1 LTDCLIFDKICMY
14 VPIDMKGRKYMK
26 CTNCGKRI
34 KKNAVCCKHCGINVS
49 VEKSSSELIDDMPEL
64 HDELHKI
71 SKMRE
76 KAQNKR
82 SIKPFII
89 CAVLV
94 LACLAGVWLGIN
106 YYNEKEKQANAE
118 VILVSS
124 GVSGSAQNIFYE
136 DGISGTELKDSETA
150 EIALN
155 ERLPALFVTDENTK
169 YTFKDEY
176 TVRNN
181 TYYRFNQTF
190 CGVDVCG
197 GELILASLNN
207 GSKTLIAGTLIETN
221 GLSIKHQLDSGS
233 ASNAISA
240 YISKL
245 PSEFVIASG
254 TNVSE
259 PKKVVCNFENVTY
272 LAYTSNISGYNENGE
287 YTAYDVFVDAG
298 NGNGITISHTS
309 SFENSGNDERVSGE
323 ESVVSDKDTMT
334 GETLYN
340 SPVSYYMV
348 NDKFNWND
356 ETKTSAVERI
366 NVEDFSGGFVSPYV
380 ASTKKAVE
388 NAYSYFEN
396 KFGYKGL
403 DGKSGHVRVYLNAN
417 EYLDEKLP
425 QYRAMHTRDIL
436 MFIREDLTS
445 GELALN
451 TAVHEFAHGVMK
463 NVANLSGTQS
473 LTENA
478 VISESLAD
486 VFGELA
492 ELSLTGASDWI
503 HGEANL
509 SMPGAG
515 YFDIFPETLNIEN
528 ATSVYAL
535 STVIGHSF
543 YKMHQSGISA
553 DVLSDLAFNTVM
565 LMTANT
571 DFKDFLTITQY
582 LLDSMAEAGRITPE
596 QLSMGSTILSETG
609 INPSPVV
616 SSILLEFPSAQ

>member
-1 LTDCLIFDKICMY
+1 
-14 VPIDMKGRKYMK
+14 MK

-34 KKNAVCCKHCGINVS
+34 KKNAVCCKHCGKNFS
-49 VEKSSSELIDDMPEL
+49 EEKTSSELIDAMPEL

-76 KAQNKR
+76 NAQNKHPK
-82 SIKPFII
+82 KPYII
-89 CAVLV
+89 CAILV
-94 LACLAGVWLGIN
+94 LACLLGVWFGIN
-106 YYNEKEKQANAE
+106 YYNEKEKQTNAE

-136 DGISGTELKDSETA
+136 DGISAAELKDSESA
-150 EIALN
+150 QNALN
-155 ERLPALFVTDENTK
+155 DRLPALFVADENTK
-169 YTFKDEY
+169 YSLKDEY
-176 TVRNN
+176 TVKNN
-181 TYYRFNQTF
+181 TYYRFKQTF

-197 GELILASLNN
+197 GELVLASLNN
-207 GSKTLIAGTLIETN
+207 GSKTLITGTLIETD
-221 GLSIKHQLDSGS
+221 GLSIKHQIGSGS
-233 ASNAISA
+233 ASNAISS

-245 PSEFVIASG
+245 PSEFVIATG
-254 TNVSE
+254 TNVTE

-272 LAYTSNISGYNENGE
+272 LAYTANVSGYNENGE
-287 YTAYDVFVDAG
+287 YTAYDVFIDAG

-309 SFENSGNDERVSGE
+309 SFENSGE
-323 ESVVSDKDTMT
+323 ESNISSQILTDDEVVYD
-334 GETLYN
+334 
-340 SPVSYYMV
+340 SPVSYHMV

-380 ASTKKAVE
+380 VSTKKAVE

-396 KFGYKGL
+396 KFGCKGL

-425 QYRAMHTRDIL
+425 PYRAMYTRDIL

-445 GELALN
+445 GELSLN
-451 TAVHEFAHGVMK
+451 TAVHEFAHGIMK
-463 NVANLSGTQS
+463 NVANLCGTQS
-473 LTENA
+473 LTQNS

-486 VFGELA
+486 VFGELS

-503 HGEANL
+503 HGGTNL
-509 SMPGAG
+509 STPGAG
-515 YFDIFPETLNIEN
+515 YYVAFPETINIEN
-528 ATSVYAL
+528 TTSVYAL
-535 STVIGHSF
+535 STVIGHSY
-543 YKMHQSGISA
+543 YKMYESGISA
-553 DVLSDLAFNTVM
+553 DILGDLAFNTVM
-565 LMTANT
+565 LMTSST

-582 LLDSMAEAGRITPE
+582 LANSMSEEGRITPE
-596 QLSMGSTILSETG
+596 QLSMVSVILSETG

-616 SSILLEFPSAQ
+616 SSMLIETP